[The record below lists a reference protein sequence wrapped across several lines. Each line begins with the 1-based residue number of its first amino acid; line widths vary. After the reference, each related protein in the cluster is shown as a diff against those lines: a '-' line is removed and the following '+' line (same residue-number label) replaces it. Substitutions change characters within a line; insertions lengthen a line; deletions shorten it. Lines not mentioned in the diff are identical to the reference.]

1 MPSWTYD
8 QLEVGTKAKVV
19 KTVTDEDICDFARIS
34 TDNNPVHLD
43 AEYASK
49 TQFGKRIAHG
59 MFSASLISAV
69 LGANM
74 PGYGTIYLSQTL
86 KFKKPVFLGDT
97 LTAWGEVVEKGEKKR
112 VRIKTWVENQNGE
125 VVTEGEAMTMLTQ

>member
-8 QLEVGTKAKVV
+8 QLQVGTKEKVV
-19 KTVTDEDICDFARIS
+19 KTVTDADICDFARIS

-43 AEYASK
+43 EEYASK
-49 TQFGKRIAHG
+49 TQFGRRIAHG

-86 KFKKPVFLGDT
+86 KFKRPVFLGDT
-97 LTAWGEVVEKGEKKR
+97 LTAWGEVVEKGDKKR

>member
-8 QLEVGTKAKVV
+8 QLEIGTKASVTKE
-19 KTVTDEDICDFARIS
+19 VTDAVIRAFADVS

-43 AEYASK
+43 GEYAAK
-49 TQFGKRIAHG
+49 TQFGGRIAHG

-69 LGANM
+69 LGAHM

-86 KFKKPVFLGDT
+86 KFKRPVYMGDT
-97 LTAWGEVVEKGEKKR
+97 LTAWGEVVEKMEKQR
-112 VRIKTWVENQNGE
+112 VRIKTWVENQKGE